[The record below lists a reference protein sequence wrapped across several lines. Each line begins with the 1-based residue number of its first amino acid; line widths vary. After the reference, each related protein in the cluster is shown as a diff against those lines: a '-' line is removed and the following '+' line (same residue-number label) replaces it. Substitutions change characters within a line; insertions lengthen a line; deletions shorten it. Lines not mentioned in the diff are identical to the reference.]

1 MIINEKAKRPI
12 DACMRVLKTKV
23 KESGKSP
30 NDYAAELGVGPAVFK
45 GWFKDGSMPYSA
57 FLSLIVSLGTKATT
71 VFEEAKAV
79 IKADREAERAAALA
93 AAGQQTAS
101 TENVD
106 AEQADG
112 DEAPSMS
119 NVPADAIDDGGD
131 VEEDENE
138 VYEEEDESSTAE
150 AAPGVPLTDKSSPEA
165 LPYDLGDFALAKT
178 DSSMTDADLTLMEWP
193 SIVSDA
199 LDAHSDSRPMTPERK
214 AKLSKKYPKPAKTDN
229 PAELSITFGSYE
241 SAQRFA
247 NDGYLNDL
255 QAVISKRHRNITLL
269 PLPEKAA

>member
-57 FLSLIVSLGTKATT
+57 FLSLVVSLGTKATT

-165 LPYDLGDFALAKT
+165 LP
-178 DSSMTDADLTLMEWP
+178 
-193 SIVSDA
+193 
-199 LDAHSDSRPMTPERK
+199 
-214 AKLSKKYPKPAKTDN
+214 
-229 PAELSITFGSYE
+229 
-241 SAQRFA
+241 
-247 NDGYLNDL
+247 
-255 QAVISKRHRNITLL
+255 
-269 PLPEKAA
+269 